1 MKTALLS
8 SLLTA
13 VLLSV
18 PISLMA
24 QTKQSSSASGGSVA
38 QRLQA
43 CKSKAGMNLI
53 EREQCVWSMCK
64 GRWGKSGCPAENK
77 GQPLGSR

>member
-8 SLLTA
+8 TLFTA
-13 VLLSV
+13 LLLSA

-24 QTKQSSSASGGSVA
+24 QTKQPSSASGGSVA

-43 CKSKAGMNLI
+43 CKSKAGMNVI

-64 GRWGKSGCPAENK
+64 GRWGKNGCPAESK
-77 GQPLGSR
+77 MQPADRR